1 MSRHQSIPVVA
12 ALTFLVGCAEP
23 PAAPL
28 TNLDLDA
35 TLTMGGAYLP
45 GQQQPLIEG
54 GTPLA
59 NYLIRPE
66 GAGQNLAQTFTPSE
80 NQWLGYLEL
89 PVGCEPGVFL
99 NIRIRKGLEGT
110 ILSESNYG
118 GLTGV
123 PPGSFQLFQV
133 FNPAIFKNGIKLAKD
148 ATYAFELTAVLAPGA
163 TGVACSIARGPAGD
177 SYSGGVAYAREPG
190 FSPIWAPLSRTGG
203 PGDEDLPF
211 ITLVR

>member
-1 MSRHQSIPVVA
+1 MLLI
-12 ALTFLVGCAEP
+12 GCAEP
-23 PAAPL
+23 PLASIRDIEPSL
-28 TNLDLDA
+28 SS
-35 TLTMGGAYLP
+35 GGAYLP
-45 GQQQPLIEG
+45 GEQQPLIEA

-59 NYLIRPE
+59 NYLIHPE

-99 NIRIRKGLEGT
+99 NIKIRKGLEGT
-110 ILSESNYG
+110 ILYEANYG

-133 FNPAIFKNGIKLAKD
+133 FNPAVSKKGIKLAKA
-148 ATYAFELTAVLAPGA
+148 ATYSFVLTAVLAPGA
-163 TGVACSIARGPAGD
+163 TGVACSIAHGPAGD
-177 SYSGGVAYAREPG
+177 SYGGGVAYARELP
-190 FSPIWAPLSRTGG
+190 APWTPLHRPLGT
-203 PGDEDLPF
+203 DEDLPF